1 MAVDAGPT
9 LVEQLSFSSAARPF
23 KNPAFTRVMSKRNET
38 LKQIVTTEREAA
50 LGLITSGKRKGKRPT
65 AVEAAAV
72 MAAGGVAAEAPFEL
86 TIKGPGGRKM
96 RLVGAAARAAQAR
109 QLREQKAKEDADAEA
124 SGMVGDDVE
133 AGAGAELEAGNADV
147 QDAIMEDAEVKEAEE
162 LIAPST
168 SAMATPAP
176 EGAIAEGSMES
187 TPVPVALLDIK
198 PRREGAS
205 YFSVDAPPSLRPRR
219 RYCDITGLLGPY
231 TDPKSR
237 LRYHNA
243 EIYTAI
249 RRFGPGVDQQYLA
262 LRGDAHTIK

>member
-1 MAVDAGPT
+1 
-9 LVEQLSFSSAARPF
+9 
-23 KNPAFTRVMSKRNET
+23 
-38 LKQIVTTEREAA
+38 
-50 LGLITSGKRKGKRPT
+50 
-65 AVEAAAV
+65 

>member
-9 LVEQLSFSSAARPF
+9 LIEQLSFSSAARPF

-147 QDAIMEDAEVKEAEE
+147 QDAIMEDAEVKDAEE

-168 SAMATPAP
+168 SAMATPVP
-176 EGAIAEGSMES
+176 EEANVEGSMES
-187 TPVPVALLDIK
+187 TPVPVALLEIK
-198 PRREGAS
+198 PRTEGAS
-205 YFSVDAPPSLRPRR
+205 CATATSQACWDHTRTPSRDYATKTRTSTLPAVAKDGRERGKEAE
-219 RYCDITGLLGPY
+219 YENGLE
-231 TDPKSR
+231 SR
-237 LRYHNA
+237 KGTSAAGARQ
-243 EIYTAI
+243 
-249 RRFGPGVDQQYLA
+249 G
-262 LRGDAHTIK
+262 

>member
-23 KNPAFTRVMSKRNET
+23 KNPAFTRVMSKRNKT

-124 SGMVGDDVE
+124 SGTVGDDAE

-205 YFSVDAPPSLRPRR
+205 YFS
-219 RYCDITGLLGPY
+219 GPY

>member
-1 MAVDAGPT
+1 
-9 LVEQLSFSSAARPF
+9 
-23 KNPAFTRVMSKRNET
+23 MSKRNKT

-72 MAAGGVAAEAPFEL
+72 MAAGGVVAEPPFEL
-86 TIKGPGGRKM
+86 TIKGPGGRKT

-109 QLREQKAKEDADAEA
+109 QLREQKTRDGTGTDGGAAEGGEEGVGGADAE
-124 SGMVGDDVE
+124 MGDGE
-133 AGAGAELEAGNADV
+133 A
-147 QDAIMEDAEVKEAEE
+147 QDAVMEDAQAKDAADEST
-162 LIAPST
+162 APST
-168 SAMATPAP
+168 SALVPPTPEGGEGGAEILPAP
-176 EGAIAEGSMES
+176 VLIPAFA
-187 TPVPVALLDIK
+187 
-198 PRREGAS
+198 PRRDITS
-205 YFSVDAPPSLRPRR
+205 YFSVDAPPSLRPRK
-219 RYCDITGLLGPY
+219 RYCDVTGLLGPY